1 MEGDEVERT
10 IMLTGR
16 STYIIS
22 LPKSWL
28 RSMGVGKGD
37 KLKLYRRGPNEIL
50 ITTSMIEPKDSGC
63 KVVEISPKRT
73 QMMRAALSCYID
85 GCTRIILRAKGK
97 SFLPTHLEDLRE
109 FVKRNIIGAE
119 IVSESSKEVVIQ
131 VFLGPPEFPFDQAL
145 RRVYWI
151 MSNMMNN
158 LLKVLE
164 EECDEE
170 LASSIV
176 KSDDDVDRLVY
187 YLSRQLKMSLR
198 SVKVME
204 ETGLTDLKDAVDY
217 GLIVKFLERIADHI
231 VNSAR
236 IFMGE
241 NHIGRELRTKM
252 VKALKEAK
260 SNFDDAIEA
269 LFSLD
274 YERIEDI
281 VERSRK
287 LRWKLKDLI
296 NRSTKEERGV
306 LSLLAEHLA
315 RVSEYSS
322 DIAEI
327 VMSMALRRTRKK

>member
-1 MEGDEVERT
+1 
-10 IMLTGR
+10 
-16 STYIIS
+16 
-22 LPKSWL
+22 
-28 RSMGVGKGD
+28 
-37 KLKLYRRGPNEIL
+37 
-50 ITTSMIEPKDSGC
+50 
-63 KVVEISPKRT
+63 
-73 QMMRAALSCYID
+73 
-85 GCTRIILRAKGK
+85 
-97 SFLPTHLEDLRE
+97 
-109 FVKRNIIGAE
+109 
-119 IVSESSKEVVIQ
+119 
-131 VFLGPPEFPFDQAL
+131 
-145 RRVYWI
+145 
-151 MSNMMNN
+151 MNN

-164 EECDEE
+164 EECNGE
-170 LASSIV
+170 LVSSIV

-198 SVKVME
+198 SVKIME
-204 ETGLTDLKDAVDY
+204 ETGLTDPKDAIDY

-236 IFMGE
+236 IFEGE
-241 NHIGRELRTKM
+241 NHISRRLRTRI
-252 VKALKEAK
+252 VEALKEAK
-260 SNFDDAIEA
+260 QNFDDAVEA

-296 NRSTKEERGV
+296 NRSTREERGV

-327 VMSMALRRTRKK
+327 VMNMALRRTKKE